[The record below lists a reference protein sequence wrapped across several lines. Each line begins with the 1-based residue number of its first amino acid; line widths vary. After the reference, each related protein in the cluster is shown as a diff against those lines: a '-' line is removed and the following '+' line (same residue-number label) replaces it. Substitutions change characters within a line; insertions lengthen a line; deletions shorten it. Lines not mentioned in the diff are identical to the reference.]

1 MAEHPPDLELG
12 PALPVGRATVLAGTC
27 SWTDAT
33 LVKET
38 DWYPRKSMK
47 AAERL
52 AYYAAR
58 YPIVE
63 VDSTYYFPP
72 TPELAAGWVERTP
85 EGFTMNIKAWS
96 LLTGH

>member
-1 MAEHPPDLELG
+1 MGPVLE
-12 PALPVGRATVLAGTC
+12 VGGARVLVGTC

-38 DWYPRKSMK
+38 AWYPRKSMK
-47 AAERL
+47 AADRL
-52 AYYAAR
+52 AFYAAR

-72 TPELAAGWVERTP
+72 TPELAGVRSTQP
-85 EGFTMNIKAWS
+85 TS
-96 LLTGH
+96 R